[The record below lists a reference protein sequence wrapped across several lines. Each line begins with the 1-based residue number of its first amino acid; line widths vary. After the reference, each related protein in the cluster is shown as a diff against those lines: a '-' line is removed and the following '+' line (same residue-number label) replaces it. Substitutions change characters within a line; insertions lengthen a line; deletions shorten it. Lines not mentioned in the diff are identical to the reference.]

1 MSDYKRLYHMMFNK
15 VTDVIGE
22 LQNLQQDVI
31 VELQKLQQDVE
42 EEYLNLTEDIEESC
56 PRLKLIKNDKKPSR

>member
-22 LQNLQQDVI
+22 LQN
-31 VELQKLQQDVE
+31 LQQDVE